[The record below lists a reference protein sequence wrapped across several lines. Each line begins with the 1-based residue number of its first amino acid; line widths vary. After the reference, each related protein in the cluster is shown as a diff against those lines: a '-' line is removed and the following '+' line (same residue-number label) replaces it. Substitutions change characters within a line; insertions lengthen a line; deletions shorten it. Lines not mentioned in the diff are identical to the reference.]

1 MVQVVR
7 TIPMSQIV
15 LDERIYPRAGVSPKR
30 VAMFAENIRDGFEMD
45 PIEVQVHPD
54 DESMYR
60 ILDGVCRFYAYKE
73 TGATEIAAHI
83 ITLDGVDP
91 LLYAASKTLGP
102 LQLSEEEARDT
113 ARRAYK
119 RSLT

>member
-1 MVQVVR
+1 
-7 TIPMSQIV
+7 MSQIV
-15 LDERIYPRAGVSPKR
+15 LDERIYPRSGVSPQR

-45 PIEVQVHPD
+45 LIEVQVHPN

-83 ITLDGVDP
+83 ITSDGADP